1 MGFYTFQNKY
11 LLRCLRYLS
20 RAFQLFRFDSV
31 SGRRI
36 FCMGTVFFNQAVSF
50 FLPVFRTGLYV
61 NCKRFRFSEALFFRP
76 AHLPHFAH
84 KLQLKRLFISEV
96 L

>member
-1 MGFYTFQNKY
+1 MGFYTLQNKY

-36 FCMGTVFFNQAVSF
+36 FCTGTVFFNQAVSF
-50 FLPVFRTGLYV
+50 FFARVPY
-61 NCKRFRFSEALFFRP
+61 RFVC
-76 AHLPHFAH
+76 
-84 KLQLKRLFISEV
+84 KLQAFPFFGSAFFSPCALAALRTQV
-96 L
+96 AA